1 MNNLQ
6 WLDEV
11 KFNEQGLIPAIAQHH
26 QTGRILM
33 VAWMNRE
40 ALQLT
45 AEKMRGVYFSR
56 SRNKLWFKGEESGHF
71 QTVYEIRLDC
81 DADVIVLQI
90 EQEGGI
96 ACHTG
101 RESCF
106 YRKLTANG
114 WEIVDV
120 QLKDP
125 NVIYADK
132 AKPST
137 NPHTIAMNASDAQSE
152 QVEVLDYLGKMMAER
167 KAANPESSY
176 VAKLYHKGLN
186 KILEKIG
193 EESFETVIA
202 AKEYQAH
209 ANEDN
214 KNDLIYEV
222 ADVWFHTIVMLG
234 YFDLDVQLVLNEL
247 ARRQGLSGLVEKANR
262 QH

>member
-26 QTGRILM
+26 LTGRILM

-56 SRNKLWFKGEESGHF
+56 SRSKLWFKGEESGHF

-106 YRKLTANG
+106 YRKLTPNG
-114 WEIVDV
+114 WEIVDA

-125 NVIYADK
+125 NAIYGEK
-132 AKPST
+132 SV
-137 NPHTIAMNASDAQSE
+137 NPHTLAMNASNAQSE

-167 KAANPESSY
+167 KAADPDSSY
-176 VAKLYHKGLN
+176 VAKLYDKGLN

-193 EESFETVIA
+193 EESIVA
-202 AKEYQAH
+202 AKDFKAV

-222 ADVWFHTIVMLG
+222 ADLWFHTIVMLG
-234 YFDLDVQLVLNEL
+234 YFDLDIQLVLNEL
-247 ARRQGLSGLVEKANR
+247 ARRQGLSGLVEKAKR
-262 QH
+262 DH